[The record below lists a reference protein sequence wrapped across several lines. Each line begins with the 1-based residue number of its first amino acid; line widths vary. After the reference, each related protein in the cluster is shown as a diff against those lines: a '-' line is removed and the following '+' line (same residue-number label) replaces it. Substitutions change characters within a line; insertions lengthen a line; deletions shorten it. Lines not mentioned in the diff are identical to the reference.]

1 MKEKPLLTI
10 LIVDDEPR
18 NRRLLDAFLS
28 ADGYTAIHANNGQE
42 ALMLSIDMQPSALLL
57 DLMMPDMDGFQVL
70 QKLKDNPATQAI
82 PVIIVSALDDL
93 AARQRVLASG
103 ADDFLGKPVDRWELS
118 LRLHRLLHKGEVN
131 ASTGDTH
138 DQ

>member
-1 MKEKPLLTI
+1 MVEKSLQAI

-28 ADGYTAIHANNGQE
+28 AEGYVAIHASNGQE
-42 ALMLSIDMQPSALLL
+42 ALALAIEKQPGALLL

-82 PVIIVSALDDL
+82 PVMIVSALDDL

-118 LRLHRLLHKGEVN
+118 LRLQRLLHKGE
-131 ASTGDTH
+131 AGGAH
-138 DQ
+138 DN